1 VLHRPHRCVHHVSLL
16 RALRC
21 LRRGAAP
28 YVSIA
33 TLAACL
39 LAVPAFASPGDPI
52 SAKRA
57 EAQQVLN
64 EINGLDANLSRAD
77 ELLNLA
83 NIRLTHVKG
92 EIVEN
97 RRELRI
103 AKDNLAKSRRT
114 IARRLVTL
122 YTNTSDTSTLEVIL
136 GAKSLDDMLNQ
147 IDTENRVSSVDS
159 QVIGQVEIYK
169 ASVKEHARRLAQ
181 ARREVTDLVAM
192 RQQQQRAI
200 EVRLGERRALLS
212 SLNGQIAELVRQA
225 QIRQLVSARRA
236 QEAAAAAQAAQAQAS
251 ADTVVGASAQTPEGA
266 TVVPTSSYGG
276 GVVGTAL
283 SEQGVPYVWG
293 GESPSGFDCSGL
305 VAYAYAQAGVSLP
318 HSSYAQYNM
327 GTAVPRDQLQ
337 PGDLV
342 FFDGAGH
349 VGLYVGGGNFVHAPH
364 TGTDVQVSS
373 LDSGWYSSSYVGARR
388 IQ

>member
-28 YVSIA
+28 YVLSG

-39 LAVPAFASPGDPI
+39 LAVPAVASPPGSI
-52 SAKRA
+52 SGKRA

-64 EINGLDANLSRAD
+64 EINGLNANLSRAD

-83 NIRLTHVKG
+83 NLRLAHVKRD
-92 EIVEN
+92 IKEN

-103 AKDNLAKSRRT
+103 AKQNLARSRQT

-122 YTNTSDTSTLEVIL
+122 YTNTTETSTLELIL
-136 GAKSLDDMLNQ
+136 GAKSLDDILNQ
-147 IDTENRVSSVDS
+147 IDTENRVSSVDA
-159 QVIGQVEIYK
+159 QVIGQVEIFK
-169 ASVKEHARRLAQ
+169 ASVKEHARKLAQ
-181 ARREVTDLVAM
+181 AQRQVSDLVAM
-192 RQQQQRAI
+192 RRQQQRAI

-225 QIRQLVSARRA
+225 QLRQLVSAQRA
-236 QEAAAAAQAAQAQAS
+236 RQQAAEAQTTQAQVT

-266 TVVPTSSYGG
+266 SVVPPATHG
-276 GVVGTAL
+276 GVVGVAL
-283 SEQGVPYVWG
+283 SYQGTPYVWG

-305 VAYAYAQAGVSLP
+305 VAYSYAQVGVSLP
-318 HSSYAQYNM
+318 HSSYAQYGM
-327 GTAVPRDQLQ
+327 GVSVPRDQLQ

-342 FFDGAGH
+342 FFDGLGH
-349 VGLYVGGGNFVHAPH
+349 VGLYIGGGMFVHAPH
-364 TGTDVQVSS
+364 SGTVVQVAS
-373 LDSGWYSSSYVGARR
+373 LDSGWYAATYVGARR
-388 IQ
+388 IL

>member
-1 VLHRPHRCVHHVSLL
+1 MLHRPHRCVHHVSLL

-28 YVSIA
+28 YVSI

-39 LAVPAFASPGDPI
+39 LAVPAFASPPDSI

-57 EAQQVLN
+57 EAQQVLG
-64 EINGLDANLSRAD
+64 EINGLNANLSRAD

-83 NIRLTHVKG
+83 NLRLAHVRRD
-92 EIVEN
+92 IVEN
-97 RRELRI
+97 SRELRI
-103 AKDNLAKSRRT
+103 AKSNLAKSRKT

-122 YTNTSDTSTLEVIL
+122 YTNTGETSTLELIL
-136 GAKSLDDMLNQ
+136 GAKSLDDILNQ
-147 IDTENRVSSVDS
+147 IDTENRVSSVDA
-159 QVIGQVEIYK
+159 QVIGQVEVFK
-169 ASVKEHARRLAQ
+169 ASVKEHARKLAQ
-181 ARREVTDLVAM
+181 AKRQVTELVAM
-192 RQQQQRAI
+192 RRQQQRAI

-225 QIRQLVSARRA
+225 QLRQLVSAQRA
-236 QEAAAAAQAAQAQAS
+236 RQAAAEAQTVQAQVS
-251 ADTVVGASAQTPEGA
+251 ADTVVGASAETPEGA
-266 TVVPTSSYGG
+266 SVVPPSTHG
-276 GVVGTAL
+276 GVVGVAL
-283 SEQGVPYVWG
+283 GEQGVPYVWG

-305 VAYAYAQAGVSLP
+305 VAYSYAQVGVSLP
-318 HSSYAQYNM
+318 HSSYAQYGM
-327 GTAVPRDQLQ
+327 GVSVPRDQLQ

-342 FFDGAGH
+342 FFDGLGH
-349 VGLYVGGGNFVHAPH
+349 VGLYVGGGMFVHAPH
-364 TGTDVQVSS
+364 TGTVVQVSS

>member
-1 VLHRPHRCVHHVSLL
+1 VLHRPHRCVHHVNLL

-39 LAVPAFASPGDPI
+39 LAVPAFASPSDPI

-57 EAQQVLN
+57 EAQQVLT
-64 EINGLDANLSRAD
+64 EINGLNADLSRAD
-77 ELLNLA
+77 ELVNLA
-83 NIRLTHVKG
+83 NIRLVHVKRQ
-92 EIVEN
+92 IVEN
-97 RRELRI
+97 SRELRI
-103 AKDNLAKSRRT
+103 AKANLAKSRRT
-114 IARRLVTL
+114 IAHRLVTL
-122 YTNTSDTSTLEVIL
+122 YTNTNETSALELIL
-136 GAKSLDDMLNQ
+136 GAKSLDDILNQ
-147 IDTENRVSSVDS
+147 IDTEDRVSSVDS
-159 QVIGQVEIYK
+159 QVIGQVELFK
-169 ASVKEHARRLAQ
+169 ASVKEHARKLAEAKRQ
-181 ARREVTDLVAM
+181 VTDLVAM
-192 RQQQQRAI
+192 RRQQERAI

-225 QIRQLVSARRA
+225 QIRQLVSAQRA
-236 QEAAAAAQAAQAQAS
+236 RQAAAEAQTQQAQVT
-251 ADTVVGASAQTPEGA
+251 ADTVVGASAETPEGA
-266 TVVPTSSYGG
+266 TVVAPSTHG
-276 GVVGTAL
+276 GVVGVAL
-283 SEQGVPYVWG
+283 GEQGVPYVWG

-305 VAYAYAQAGVSLP
+305 VAYSYAQVGVSLP
-318 HSSYAQYNM
+318 HSSYAQYSM

-342 FFDGAGH
+342 FFDGLGH
-349 VGLYVGGGNFVHAPH
+349 VGLYVGGGMFVHAPH

>member
-1 VLHRPHRCVHHVSLL
+1 M
-16 RALRC
+16 
-21 LRRGAAP
+21 
-28 YVSIA
+28 
-33 TLAACL
+33 
-39 LAVPAFASPGDPI
+39 PAFASPGDPI

-64 EINGLDANLSRAD
+64 EINGLNASLSRAD

-83 NIRLTHVKG
+83 NIRLVHVKSQ
-92 EIVEN
+92 IVEN
-97 RRELRI
+97 ARELRI
-103 AKDNLAKSRRT
+103 AKANLARSRRT

-122 YTNTSDTSTLEVIL
+122 YTNTTETSTLELIL
-136 GAKSLDDMLNQ
+136 GAKSLDDILNQ
-147 IDTENRVSSVDS
+147 MDTENRVSSVDS
-159 QVIGQVEIYK
+159 QVIGEVEIYK
-169 ASVKEHARRLAQ
+169 ASVKEHARRLAEAKQ
-181 ARREVTDLVAM
+181 QVTDLVAM
-192 RQQQQRAI
+192 RRQQQRAI
-200 EVRLGERRALLS
+200 EVRLGERNALLS
-212 SLNGQIAELVRQA
+212 SLTAQIAELVRQA

-236 QEAAAAAQAAQAQAS
+236 QQAAAEAQAQQAQVT

-266 TVVPTSSYGG
+266 TVVAPSTHG
-276 GVVGTAL
+276 GVVGVAL
-283 SEQGVPYVWG
+283 SEQGVPYSWG

-305 VAYAYAQAGVSLP
+305 VAYAYAQVGVSLP

-327 GTAVPRDQLQ
+327 GTSVPRDQLQ

-342 FFDGAGH
+342 FFDGVGH

-364 TGTDVQVSS
+364 TGTTVQVSN

>member
-1 VLHRPHRCVHHVSLL
+1 
-16 RALRC
+16 
-21 LRRGAAP
+21 
-28 YVSIA
+28 
-33 TLAACL
+33 
-39 LAVPAFASPGDPI
+39 VPAFASPGDPI

-64 EINGLDANLSRAD
+64 EINGLNASLSRAD

-83 NIRLTHVKG
+83 NIRLVHVKRQ
-92 EIVEN
+92 IVEN

-103 AKDNLAKSRRT
+103 AKANLARSRKT

-122 YTNTSDTSTLEVIL
+122 YTNTTETSTLELIL
-136 GAKSLDDMLNQ
+136 GAKSLDDILNQ

-159 QVIGQVEIYK
+159 QVIGEVEIYK
-169 ASVKEHARRLAQ
+169 ASVKEHARKLAEAKRQ
-181 ARREVTDLVAM
+181 VTDLVAM
-192 RQQQQRAI
+192 RRQQQRAI
-200 EVRLGERRALLS
+200 EVRLGERNALLS
-212 SLNGQIAELVRQA
+212 SLTAQIAELVRQA

-236 QEAAAAAQAAQAQAS
+236 QQAAAEAQAQQAQVT

-266 TVVPTSSYGG
+266 SVVAPSTHG
-276 GVVGTAL
+276 GVVGVAL
-283 SEQGVPYVWG
+283 SEQGVPYSWG

-305 VAYAYAQAGVSLP
+305 VAYAYAQVGVSLP

-327 GTAVPRDQLQ
+327 GTSVPRDQLQ

-342 FFDGAGH
+342 FFDGVGH

-364 TGTDVQVSS
+364 TGTTVQVSN